1 MFFGYYL
8 QNLIWMLPVIIL
20 AGLAQAAASKNYAKY
35 SRIANS
41 RNLTGAQVA
50 QSILRENGVSDIRVE
65 ATNGR
70 LTDHYDPRGKVIRLS
85 QGVYESNSIA
95 AISIAAHECGH
106 AIQYNEGYLPIKVRN
121 ALVPVASL
129 ANTLV
134 WGLIFVGFIFQML
147 YLIDLAI
154 LLYLAVFL
162 FQVVTLPVEFN
173 ASRRALNI
181 LEERYVSGSE
191 LKGAKKMLNSAAL
204 TYVAAMLASL
214 LQLIR
219 LLVIR
224 NSRD

>member
-1 MFFGYYL
+1 MFLGYYL

-20 AGLAQAAASKNYAKY
+20 AGLAQAAVSKNYATY

-41 RNLTGAQVA
+41 KNLTGAEVA
-50 QSILRENGVSDIRVE
+50 QSILRENGVNDIRVE

-106 AIQYNEGYLPIKVRN
+106 AIQYNQGYLPIKVRN

-154 LLYLAVFL
+154 VLYLAIFL

-173 ASRRALNI
+173 ASKRALNI
-181 LEERYVSGSE
+181 LAANYVSSSE

>member
-20 AGLAQAAASKNYAKY
+20 AGLAQAAVSKNYAKY

>member
-1 MFFGYYL
+1 MAGC
-8 QNLIWMLPVIIL
+8 LPKM
-20 AGLAQAAASKNYAKY
+20 G
-35 SRIANS
+35 
-41 RNLTGAQVA
+41 
-50 QSILRENGVSDIRVE
+50 
-65 ATNGR
+65 
-70 LTDHYDPRGKVIRLS
+70 
-85 QGVYESNSIA
+85 
-95 AISIAAHECGH
+95 CGPLCK
-106 AIQYNEGYLPIKVRN
+106 GWR
-121 ALVPVASL
+121 S
-129 ANTLV
+129 
-134 WGLIFVGFIFQML
+134 
-147 YLIDLAI
+147 
-154 LLYLAVFL
+154 VFL

>member
-1 MFFGYYL
+1 MFLGYYL

-20 AGLAQAAASKNYAKY
+20 AGLAQAAVSKNYATY

-41 RNLTGAQVA
+41 KNLTGAEVA
-50 QSILRENGVSDIRVE
+50 QSILRENGVNDIRVE

-106 AIQYNEGYLPIKVRN
+106 AIQYNQGYLPIKVRN

-154 LLYLAVFL
+154 VLYLAIFL

-173 ASRRALNI
+173 ASKRALNI
-181 LEERYVSGSE
+181 LAANYVSSSE

-204 TYVAAMLASL
+204 TYVAAMLSSL

-224 NSRD
+224 NSID

>member
-20 AGLAQAAASKNYAKY
+20 AGLAQAAVSKNYAKY

-214 LQLIR
+214 LQLI
-219 LLVIR
+219 
-224 NSRD
+224 

>member
-20 AGLAQAAASKNYAKY
+20 AGLAQAAVSKNYAKY

-224 NSRD
+224 NS